1 MIVNYII
8 FRLKLL
14 KYCLTPS
21 YTMACTRA
29 QVIGS
34 YRKLIRAGYFAF
46 RDNYLTFADYRN
58 AVRAEFQLQA
68 DETDPEIIE
77 KLVKRAEQMAH
88 EVQTRIVPLEQ
99 VDETK
104 YRVSFEERH
113 FDDQK

>member
-1 MIVNYII
+1 MIVHYVI

-14 KYCLTPS
+14 KYHPTPS
-21 YTMACTRA
+21 STMACTRA

-58 AVRAEFQLQA
+58 AVRAEFHLQA